1 MLRNKNLIPLSHQHQ
16 RALALCVRIDRAQ
29 PIPDADLQAWQAEIE
44 QQFETEIKVHFA
56 AEESV
61 LFPIARGFP
70 ELSQLVDQLAAEH
83 ASLRESFSQADSGRM
98 SAVNLLAFGQQLAAH
113 IRKEERQFF
122 ERLQQLMGAEELADL
137 GMRLEAALKD
147 SGQSCVLPNE
157 VTRLRAKQ

>member
-1 MLRNKNLIPLSHQHQ
+1 MLRDKNLIPLSHQHQ

-44 QQFETEIKVHFA
+44 RHFESEIRVHFA

-70 ELSQLVDQLAAEH
+70 ELSPMVDELAAEH
-83 ASLRESFSQADSGRM
+83 ASLRESFSEARSRRM
-98 SAVNLLAFGQQLAAH
+98 STKTLPAFAQQLSAH
-113 IRKEERQFF
+113 IRKEERQLF

>member
-16 RALALCVRIDRAQ
+16 RALALCVRIDRAA

-44 QQFETEIKVHFA
+44 QHFEQEIRVHFA

-70 ELSQLVDQLAAEH
+70 ELSPLVDDLVAEH
-83 ASLRESFSQADSGRM
+83 ASLRVSFSQAETRRM
-98 SAVNLLAFGQQLAAH
+98 SAESLSVFAQQLSAH
-113 IRKEERQFF
+113 IRKEERQLF
-122 ERLQQLMGAEELADL
+122 EGLQQLMSSEELAVL
-137 GMRLEAALKD
+137 GIRLAAALK
-147 SGQSCVLPNE
+147 GTEQSCILPNE